1 MTVARSELESSLR
14 HLAAGVRDP
23 RAGIYGPDSVAWQV
37 NRDVVLLLGGGCAA
51 LLQLAH
57 PFVAEAVR
65 EHSRTR
71 QDVQGRFLR
80 TFSNVFAMVFGDL
93 DHALAAARRVHRVHE
108 RITGTLAEGGG
119 RFPAGTRYA
128 ANDEGALF
136 WVHSTLARTALDV
149 HERVVGPLAPADREL
164 YWEESKRFAA
174 LFGLDDTH
182 LPRTWADFERYFERT
197 VRDDLEVGRAAR
209 DTAEFLLTPATRAHA
224 PLTDWYR
231 VMTAGLLPDAVRAQ
245 YGLRFGRRE
254 RIVFDASVRTLALG
268 QRRVP
273 RRLRLF
279 PAYLEAER
287 RMAGAGGRDRIA
299 RALQR
304 MVIRSSLGNPLDT
317 LRARRAAPSR

>member
-1 MTVARSELESSLR
+1 MTVARPELEASLR

-23 RAGIYGPDSVAWQV
+23 RAGIYGPDSLAWEV

-93 DHALAAARRVHRVHE
+93 DHALAAARRVHAVHE
-108 RITGTLAEGGG
+108 RVTGTLAERTG
-119 RFPAGTRYA
+119 RFAAGTRYA
-128 ANDEGALF
+128 ANDEGALL
-136 WVHSTLARTALDV
+136 WVHATLARTALDV
-149 HERVVGPLAPADREL
+149 HERVVSPLSPDDREL

-174 LFGLDDTH
+174 LFGLDDRH
-182 LPRTWADFERYFERT
+182 LPRSWGDFERYFAGMVER
-197 VRDDLEVGRAAR
+197 DLEVGRAAR
-209 DTAEFLLTPATRAHA
+209 DTADFLMTPATRAHA
-224 PLTDWYR
+224 PLAEWYR
-231 VMTAGLLPDAVRAQ
+231 VMTAGLLPGPMRAQ
-245 YGLRFGRRE
+245 YGLAFGRRE
-254 RIVFDASVRTLALG
+254 RAVFDASLRGLSLARARL
-268 QRRVP
+268 P

-287 RMAGAGGRDRIA
+287 RMRGEGGRDRVA
-299 RALQR
+299 RTLQR
-304 MVIRSSLGNPLDT
+304 FVIRSSLGNPLAM
-317 LRARRAAPSR
+317 LVGRRPAQAR